1 MNLWKATAGKMLL
14 AAFFLIFL
22 VSLSGRAYALDL
34 DFRQCKND
42 YDNSGIFEACE
53 WITGALE
60 TNNSRYAESDGVPQR
75 LIFEH
80 TSLVPNDTHTVTFRY
95 DFTKQTGP
103 TTAYGYD
110 FLVDPD
116 HTVPASLLNYCGNL
130 PPFVTL
136 SECETALGT
145 AFNVPVISDNYDQVP
160 QREHPPSRNIFMACS
175 SACSATV
182 LSISHS
188 NDPTPGTNLL
198 DDCFQNTCGTST
210 VDVTVQF
217 QFANAVTNDVYMWFA
232 GELAP
237 AEDPDGAGPAIGW
250 GTDFGASSYPGA
262 SLHMRVVDL
271 DGDPGGARDNALLN
285 GVIEQSHTADLSVE
299 KTCPGTVVKGNNVS
313 YTINVTNSDTNPP
326 PEGGT
331 ATSVYIDDTLPT
343 GVTFVSASIS
353 QGTCE
358 LAPVLGIEHCD
369 IGTMQPGDVVTATI
383 VVNVPSNYSGPSPIS
398 DSVMVNGAVI
408 DPGPGINTVSCPTTV
423 TSPGLPDTDVS
434 VDKTCPM
441 SDEVAGGDTF
451 DYTITVT
458 NNSGSVDAGS
468 VTLTDSLPGGV
479 TFVSSNPD
487 STPPVPTCTES
498 GGIVTCDLGPIAHGD
513 HVDVTITVQAN
524 ASTRGMITNTASVS
538 LENQS
543 NTSSNSS
550 DHCDTNVVGEADLS
564 IEKSPCAGT
573 VDAGSQLVYTITVH
587 NYGPSTA
594 TDTQVL
600 DTLPSGVTFVSAT
613 ESQGT
618 GCTFN
623 MVDTVTCD
631 VGTIA
636 PSGSATITLTVL
648 VNNDTT
654 GTITNSANVH
664 SDETDPDTDV
674 HVNTID
680 CDNEVN
686 TPTEPG
692 INLSVEKQCPG
703 SDVTAGNNFSYTVT
717 VKNNTEPDD
726 GSTDATGVT
735 LTDTLPAGVTF
746 VSSNPDSTP
755 PIPTCTESGGI
766 VTCDLGTIAAGGS
779 VAVTINVMA
788 DPSTRGQI
796 TNGVTVAG
804 GQADPDTDN
813 NTDSCN
819 TNVTG
824 DDDLHI
830 TKTDSPDPVK
840 TGDNLTYTI
849 NVSNDGPSDST
860 NVVVFDTL
868 PAGVSFVS
876 AIATQGSGCTNNGN
890 VSVTCNL
897 GTINPGGSAI
907 ITIVVQV
914 NIKGDTTI
922 TNTAT
927 VTSTED
933 PGGESDSEDTG
944 VIHPV
949 TVPTLTDWGKMI
961 FVMLAGLGAAYYLRR
976 QRRANM

>member
-1 MNLWKATAGKMLL
+1 MNLREASVRKALLGVFLLCLIIVSSGTAFAL
-14 AAFFLIFL
+14 AD
-22 VSLSGRAYALDL
+22 V
-34 DFRQCKND
+34 DFTQCEND
-42 YDNSGIFEACE
+42 TDNSGLFETCK
-53 WITGALE
+53 WTSGAL
-60 TNNSRYAESDGVPQR
+60 NQIHSRYAESDGVPQR
-75 LIFEH
+75 LIFKH
-80 TSLVPNDTHTVTFRY
+80 TSAVANEVHTVTFRY
-95 DFTKQTGP
+95 DFTNSNV
-103 TTAYGYD
+103 YGYD

-136 SECETALGT
+136 SNCESAL
-145 AFNVPVISDNYDQVP
+145 AAIFNVPVPSDIFDQVP
-160 QREHPPSRNIFMACS
+160 QREHPPSRNIVMGCFPFS
-175 SACSATV
+175 CSATV
-182 LSISHS
+182 LSITHS
-188 NDPTPGTNLL
+188 NDLNPGNITG
-198 DDCFQNTCGTST
+198 DCFQNCGNST

-217 QFANAVTNDVYMWFA
+217 SFPSVGTNNLYMWFA
-232 GELAP
+232 GELSP
-237 AEDPDGAGPAIGW
+237 SQDPDGAGPAIGW
-250 GTDFGASSYPGA
+250 GTGFGASSYPGA
-262 SLHMRVVDL
+262 SLHMRVVDI
-271 DGDPGGARDNALLN
+271 DGDVGGARDNALN
-285 GVIEQSHTADLSVE
+285 SNVTEQSHTADLSVT

-313 YTINVTNSDTNPP
+313 YTIHVTNSDTNPAP
-326 PEGGT
+326 DGGT
-331 ATSVYIDDTLPT
+331 ATSVYIDDTLPA

-358 LAPVLGIEHCD
+358 AAPVSGIEHCD

-383 VVNVPSNYSGPSPIS
+383 VVNVPSGFGGSSITN
-398 DSVMVNGAVI
+398 SVTVEGAVI
-408 DPGPGINTVSCPTTV
+408 DPDTGNNTDDCMTTV
-423 TSPGLPDTDVS
+423 TTPGLPDTDVS

-487 STPPVPTCTES
+487 STPPVPTCAES

-564 IEKSPCAGT
+564 ITKSPCDGT
-573 VDAGSQLVYTITVH
+573 VDAGSQLVYTITVD
-587 NYGPSTA
+587 NDGPSTA
-594 TDTQVL
+594 TNTQVV
-600 DTLPSGVTFVSAT
+600 DTLPSGVTFVSAI

-648 VNNDTT
+648 VNNDATSP
-654 GTITNSANVH
+654 ITNSANVH
-664 SDETDPDTDV
+664 SDETDPDTED
-674 HVNTID
+674 NTFD
-680 CDNEVN
+680 CSNDVN

-692 INLSVEKQCPG
+692 VDLSVEKQCPG

-717 VKNNTEPDD
+717 VTNNTEPDD

-735 LTDTLPAGVTF
+735 LVDTLPAGVTF
-746 VSSNPDSTP
+746 VSGTWPMGNN
-755 PIPTCTESGGI
+755 CTESSGT
-766 VTCDLGTIAAGGS
+766 VTCNIGNLGAGES
-779 VAVTINVMA
+779 VVVTITVQA
-788 DPSTRGQI
+788 DPSTRGSI
-796 TNGVTVAG
+796 TNGVVVSG
-804 GQADPDTDN
+804 GQTDPDTDN

-830 TKTDSPDPVK
+830 TKTDSPDPVI
-840 TGDNLTYTI
+840 TGNQLTYTI
-849 NVSNDGPSDST
+849 NVSNGGPSDST
-860 NVVVFDTL
+860 NVVVVDTL
-868 PAGVSFVS
+868 PPGTVSFVS
-876 AIATQGSGCTNNGN
+876 ASATQGSGCTNNGN

-897 GTINPGGSAI
+897 GTINPGGSAT

-914 NIKGDTTI
+914 NIALALGGSTTI
-922 TNTAT
+922 TNSAT
-927 VTSTED
+927 VTSNED
-933 PGGESDSEDTG
+933 PDDQTDSEDTR
-944 VIHPV
+944 VTNPV
-949 TVPTLTDWGKMI
+949 AVPALTDVGMMI
-961 FVMLAGLGAAYYLRR
+961 FVILAGLGAAYYLRR
-976 QRRANM
+976 QRRENM